1 MTTDTNGST
10 LSNPKD
16 AALSNPK
23 GAALSNPKGA
33 ALSNPASPTS
43 SLGDETP
50 GETPLSEL
58 SAKINQFAGKDW
70 GTTTDVHTILWPSIA
85 ALRKQVALSSEEVDI
100 LEGWEFKSEFVFA
113 ENSHLNE
120 QQLFTKISWEES
132 FALSILFAYYR

>member
-1 MTTDTNGST
+1 MNTDTNC
-10 LSNPKD
+10 D
-16 AALSNPK
+16 AKCS
-23 GAALSNPKGA
+23 S
-33 ALSNPASPTS
+33 LSNPASPRS
-43 SLGDETP
+43 SSSSRSSSG

-58 SAKINQFAGKDW
+58 SAKITHFAGRDW

-85 ALRKQVALSSEEVDI
+85 EVRKQVALSSEEVDI

-113 ENSHLNE
+113 ENSHLNG

>member
-1 MTTDTNGST
+1 MNTDTNR
-10 LSNPKD
+10 D
-16 AALSNPK
+16 AKCS
-23 GAALSNPKGA
+23 S
-33 ALSNPASPTS
+33 LSNPASPTS
-43 SLGDETP
+43 SSSSRSSSG

-58 SAKINQFAGKDW
+58 SAKINHFAGRDW

-85 ALRKQVALSSEEVDI
+85 EVRKQVALSSEEVDI

-113 ENSHLNE
+113 ENSHLNG